1 MSNRRVLKG
10 LRGLSSSILTK
21 PSTDGHRAQVVDL
34 PTDTGTQ
41 AVIRNIG
48 CEKIIKGISVKK
60 LSDKNKAKYYN
71 YKIRRKAKSRSGS
84 NTIGNDKD
92 REQGN

>member
-41 AVIRNIG
+41 TGTGNIG
-48 CEKIIKGISVKK
+48 GEKIIKGISVKK
-60 LSDKNKAKYYN
+60 LRDKRKGNFN
-71 YKIRRKAKSRSGS
+71 NVVLDYKNESVECAHAIQMQSG
-84 NTIGNDKD
+84 T
-92 REQGN
+92 